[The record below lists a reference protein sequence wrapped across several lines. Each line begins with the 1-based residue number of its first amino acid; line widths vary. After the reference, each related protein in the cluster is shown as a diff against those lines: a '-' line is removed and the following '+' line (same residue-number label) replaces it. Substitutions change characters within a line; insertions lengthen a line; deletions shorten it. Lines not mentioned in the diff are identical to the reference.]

1 MRGASAD
8 AEMIR
13 VARAEHERADTRA
26 TFEVADDHA
35 STVAEPVESRSRT
48 RPTRRDT
55 CRRGPATPNVAVM
68 LRLIDHRT
76 GRPQDVGTNAARRVR
91 VAYPGHDLRAA
102 IAADT
107 ARRVAARHRL
117 TVTVH
122 RLPHDDTA
130 ADPAGDVEYNMPAPT
145 TGEPD
150 GPIDVWFGATTA
162 RVPVAKARLHVLRP
176 PALVEVANGDAPPRP
191 EDPLA
196 LRLLLLTL
204 GPHEPLRADRRGYA
218 GVDDAVRTLAGL
230 RELTALCAE
239 SPSAALPADAVA
251 PIHAALDADLDT
263 PAAVRLLVALSRDEL
278 LAPGARFEAL
288 VHVDRFLALDL
299 ARDVGR
305 PRD

>member
-1 MRGASAD
+1 
-8 AEMIR
+8 
-13 VARAEHERADTRA
+13 
-26 TFEVADDHA
+26 
-35 STVAEPVESRSRT
+35 
-48 RPTRRDT
+48 
-55 CRRGPATPNVAVM
+55 M

-76 GRPQDVGTNAARRVR
+76 GRPEDVGTSAARRVR
-91 VAYPGHDLRAA
+91 VAYPRHDLRAA

-107 ARRVAARHRL
+107 VRRVAARHRL
-117 TVTVH
+117 TVTVY
-122 RLPHDDTA
+122 RLPHHDTATDPPDDT
-130 ADPAGDVEYNMPAPT
+130 DHNLPAPA

-150 GPIDVWFGATTA
+150 GPIDVWFGATTTDGPASA
-162 RVPVAKARLHVLRP
+162 RVHVLRP
-176 PALVEVANGDAPPRP
+176 PALVEVANGDVPPP

-204 GPHEPLRADRRGYA
+204 DADEPLRADRRGYA
-218 GVDDAVRTLAGL
+218 GVEDAVRTLAGL

-239 SPSAALPADAVA
+239 SPSAALPTDAVA

-278 LAPGARFEAL
+278 IAPGARFEAL